1 MRLNPTKSDVY
12 AWNFLPEAAHLF
24 AKCLSKHG
32 VVACQQLK
40 SGIGR
45 SFEAVATRG
54 QLQLGPSP
62 TVPKSLPVPDS
73 EGAPAHESLASSC
86 WMYEDGTGIAQRL
99 EDASEIVTLRSEVSS
114 LKELLA
120 NSRKK
125 VESLERQLSHALAT
139 VSSHEAS
146 EFRSHLTLG
155 QIAELVSELRRTDGD
170 SY

>member
-62 TVPKSLPVPDS
+62 TAPKSLPVPDS
-73 EGAPAHESLASSC
+73 EGAPAQESLASSC

-146 EFRSHLTLG
+146 EFRSH